1 MGACI
6 VEFGRWATAFISV
19 SMSSA
24 RGVVVKAGIDV
35 EEGQGVDVEEGQGV
49 GAKVG
54 REGEVCPEQVVW
66 GRGLL
71 NLA

>member
-24 RGVVVKAGIDV
+24 RGVMVKVGIDV
-35 EEGQGVDVEEGQGV
+35 EEGQGVVVEEGQGV

-54 REGEVCPEQVVW
+54 REGEVCPEVVW

>member
-1 MGACI
+1 
-6 VEFGRWATAFISV
+6 
-19 SMSSA
+19 MSSA

-35 EEGQGVDVEEGQGV
+35 GVDHGVDVVEGQGV

-54 REGEVCPEQVVW
+54 REGEVCPEVVW

>member
-6 VEFGRWATAFISV
+6 VEFGV

-24 RGVVVKAGIDV
+24 RGDVVKAGIDV
-35 EEGQGVDVEEGQGV
+35 GVDHGVDVGEGQGV

-54 REGEVCPEQVVW
+54 REGEVCPEVVW

-71 NLA
+71 NLE

>member
-19 SMSSA
+19 MSSA
-24 RGVVVKAGIDV
+24 RGVVVKVGIDV
-35 EEGQGVDVEEGQGV
+35 EEGQGVILEEGQGV

-54 REGEVCPEQVVW
+54 REGEVCPEVVW

>member
-6 VEFGRWATAFISV
+6 VEFGPWATAFISV

-24 RGVVVKAGIDV
+24 RGVMVKVGIDV
-35 EEGQGVDVEEGQGV
+35 EEGQGVVVEEGQGV

-54 REGEVCPEQVVW
+54 REGEVCPEVVW
-66 GRGLL
+66 GVPC
-71 NLA
+71 

>member
-6 VEFGRWATAFISV
+6 VELGRWATAFISA

-35 EEGQGVDVEEGQGV
+35 GVGHGVDVGEGQGV

-54 REGEVCPEQVVW
+54 REGVVWPEVVW

-71 NLA
+71 YLE

>member
-6 VEFGRWATAFISV
+6 VELGRWATAFISA

-35 EEGQGVDVEEGQGV
+35 GEGQGV

-54 REGEVCPEQVVW
+54 REGVVWPEVVW

-71 NLA
+71 YLE

>member
-1 MGACI
+1 MGPCI

-35 EEGQGVDVEEGQGV
+35 GVDHGVDVGEGQGV

-54 REGEVCPEQVVW
+54 REGEVCPEVVW

-71 NLA
+71 NLE

>member
-35 EEGQGVDVEEGQGV
+35 EDGQGVVVEEGQGV

-54 REGEVCPEQVVW
+54 REGGVCPEVVW
-66 GRGLL
+66 GFDLL

>member
-6 VEFGRWATAFISV
+6 VGPGWWATAFISV
-19 SMSSA
+19 SMSSV
-24 RGVVVKAGIDV
+24 RGVVVNAGIDV
-35 EEGQGVDVEEGQGV
+35 GVGHAVDVGVGQGV

-54 REGEVCPEQVVW
+54 REGLVWPSVVW

-71 NLA
+71 YLE

>member
-6 VEFGRWATAFISV
+6 VELGRWATAFICA

-24 RGVVVKAGIDV
+24 RGVIVKAGIDV
-35 EEGQGVDVEEGQGV
+35 GVGHGVDVGEGQGV

-54 REGEVCPEQVVW
+54 REGVVW
-66 GRGLL
+66 PVWCSRAWSLL
-71 NLA
+71 W